1 MNTHLH
7 VTSWVLALILLIV
20 IIVLHKQ
27 GKDKG
32 AKITQMILRLVY
44 LVILGSGGHLL
55 GMYFSGPNVA
65 LAIVKGLTGLWTIA
79 AIEMVGIKTVK
90 DKPAGSMW
98 IQLVIALVITLI
110 LGFVVL

>member
-7 VTSWVLALILLIV
+7 ITSWVLALILLMV
-20 IIVLHKQ
+20 VVVLHNQ
-27 GKDKG
+27 GKAKG

-79 AIEMVGIKTVK
+79 AMEMVAIKTVK
-90 DKPAGSMW
+90 NKPASGMW
-98 IQLVIALVITLI
+98 IQLVIAFVVTLI
-110 LGFVVL
+110 LGFIVL

>member
-7 VTSWVLALILLIV
+7 ITSWVLALILLIV
-20 IIVLHKQ
+20 VVVLHNQ
-27 GKDKG
+27 GKEKG
-32 AKITQMILRLVY
+32 AKITHMILRLVY

-65 LAIVKGLTGLWTIA
+65 LALVKSVAGLWVIA
-79 AIEMVGIKTVK
+79 SMEMVAVKTVK
-90 DKPAGSMW
+90 NKPAGGMW
-98 IQLVIALVITLI
+98 IQFAIAFIITLI